1 MACVIN
7 ISSLLHK
14 SQDGDSGIIINL
26 SDGDPGTNGHWQSK
40 WKIRNKEEEA
50 KLLRATLRVGVEV
63 VGEEMVIDW
72 ERIYGTNKK
81 IFYRGEINV
90 GIPDLISDLFR
101 G

>member
-1 MACVIN
+1 M
-7 ISSLLHK
+7 
-14 SQDGDSGIIINL
+14 
-26 SDGDPGTNGHWQSK
+26 
-40 WKIRNKEEEA
+40 
-50 KLLRATLRVGVEV
+50 RVGVEV
-63 VGEEMVIDW
+63 VGEELVIDW